1 MNNFKSQLETFLV
14 DNKVMGYTAG
24 FCIALVT
31 KDLIQSLIS
40 DIFIPI
46 ILILVSFIK
55 IKAIINILP
64 KSNGL
69 NIIQFINQIVTWFIM
84 LIVTFLFIQMF
95 MSSLSSRDISNNN
108 LKNNNNIINYQY

>member
-1 MNNFKSQLETFLV
+1 MDDFKSQLYTFLIE
-14 DNKVMGYTAG
+14 NKVMGYTAG

-69 NIIQFINQIVTWFIM
+69 NIIQFINQIVTWIIM
-84 LIVTFLFIQMF
+84 VIVTFLFIQMF
-95 MSSLSSRDISNNN
+95 IKSLSSRDISNN
-108 LKNNNNIINYQY
+108 KIQNNIINYQH